1 MDIDSNRFLVNW
13 TDGMK
18 IKKDHFLMSEN
29 YYNQQ
34 IKDIRYHH
42 KRNNEFGILP
52 SNDGYVPLQI
62 QLTHDELVV
71 SKCIAVTG
79 DGSFIMIEDE
89 RPLRIDSSKINS
101 LVASL
106 NDSRSG
112 VFIIVQVDAN
122 ERVPIGEPDPE
133 EVPLRK
139 PLASVRYILDVM
151 PESQINKDL
160 LSTANFAVIG
170 KVISD
175 GAVIRLDDEFIAPC
189 TQVMN
194 SEILSDYYDKWMI
207 ALERTN
213 KNAVK
218 VVNKVL
224 SKPQRKVLDRSIML
238 LSQNM
243 MTHISSKLDYLKLCK
258 RSVSPVDLL
267 AFGLGYTRV
276 IRNSIESIFKN
287 EELINYIC
295 QYIKADPSLFKKFI
309 EHDVL
314 GMPYNVLNLSRSFR
328 LMDKLI
334 ESFDHIYVTLPS
346 LSYKVE
352 GDHGLIVD

>member
-1 MDIDSNRFLVNW
+1 MELDKNRYLVNW

-18 IKKDHFLMSEN
+18 IKKDHFIQSEN
-29 YYNQQ
+29 YYNKQ
-34 IKDIRYHH
+34 IQSIRYQY

-52 SNDGYVPLQI
+52 SDDGYTSLQM
-62 QLTHDELVV
+62 QLSHDDLVV
-71 SKCIAVTG
+71 NKCLAVTG
-79 DGSFIMIEDE
+79 DGSFILIENNQ
-89 RPLRIDSSKINS
+89 PLRLDAAKINE
-101 LVASL
+101 LMNAL
-106 NDSRSG
+106 NNNRAG
-112 VFIIVQVDAN
+112 VYIVIQVN
-122 ERVPIGEPDPE
+122 TTERVPIGEPDPD

-139 PLASVRYILDVM
+139 PYATVRYVLDVM

-170 KVISD
+170 KIISD
-175 GAVIRLDDEFIAPC
+175 GAIIRIDDEFIAPC
-189 TQVMN
+189 THVMN
-194 SEILSDYYDKWMI
+194 NEILSDYYDRWMV

-213 KNAVK
+213 KNAIM

-224 SKPQRKVLDRSIML
+224 SKNQRLVLDRSIML

-243 MTHISSKLDYLKLCK
+243 MTHISSKIDYLKHCK
-258 RSVSPVDLL
+258 KSISPIELL
-267 AFGLGYTRV
+267 SFGFGYTRV

-314 GMPYNVLNLSRSFR
+314 GMSYNVLDLNKNFR
-328 LMDKLI
+328 RMDKLI

-352 GDHGLIVD
+352 GDHGLIVE